1 MPTQPAVATAS
12 SAMPTVVAPVKLLN
26 QPHPGPEMMV
36 AAFCQQFELSESIHN
51 RLQEN
56 GYLKTCHV
64 PSRHVTPE
72 PTTRLPVRTSYPD
85 TIGTHPATRG
95 MSGPLRKN
103 LCIHYALEHDPAAVG
118 YRFLFGTTS
127 DDTTCYI
134 HAHFCLRYSTL

>member
-56 GYLKTCHV
+56 GYLKTKTFSHITLKQLEEMQFK
-64 PSRHVTPE
+64 PSEIASLQVAIEDWLTF
-72 PTTRLPVRTSYPD
+72 
-85 TIGTHPATRG
+85 AC
-95 MSGPLRKN
+95 M
-103 LCIHYALEHDPAAVG
+103 
-118 YRFLFGTTS
+118 
-127 DDTTCYI
+127 
-134 HAHFCLRYSTL
+134 